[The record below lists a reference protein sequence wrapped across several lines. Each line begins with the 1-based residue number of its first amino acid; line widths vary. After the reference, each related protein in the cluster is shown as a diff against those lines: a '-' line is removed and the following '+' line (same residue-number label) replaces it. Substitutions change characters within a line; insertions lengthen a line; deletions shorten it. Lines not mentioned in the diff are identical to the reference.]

1 MIARMTGNRT
11 GPGIAWAMSSFRLV
25 VLIVIVLYGWA
36 ENLQASV
43 RQVSNLCDAAASVA
57 SRETGVPLEVMQAI
71 TRAETGRS
79 LMDIDGIQPWP
90 WAINQGGKGGWFD
103 TEKEAR
109 AVAELAVAQGFRN
122 IDIGCF
128 QLNHRWHAK
137 GFTSLKAM
145 FDPLENARYAAR
157 YLQEKYQE
165 TGDWSL
171 AAGAYHSGTPEFS
184 ERYRSRFDEILS
196 SLYLVEPGDENEA
209 KPSLRHPR
217 EPSVNQFPLLVVG
230 NAGARGSLVPMV
242 QGRRPL
248 FGAP

>member
-1 MIARMTGNRT
+1 MIARMTGHKADR
-11 GPGIAWAMSSFRLV
+11 GIVWTMSPFRLA
-25 VLIVIVLYGWA
+25 VLIAMMLSGWT

-43 RQVSNLCDAAASVA
+43 GQISNLCDAAASVA
-57 SRETGVPLEVMQAI
+57 SRETGVPLVVMQAI
-71 TRAETGRS
+71 TRTETGRS
-79 LMDIDGIQPWP
+79 LADADGIQPWP

-103 TEKEAR
+103 TEQEAR
-109 AVAELAVAQGFRN
+109 AVAELAVSQGFRN

-137 GFTSLKAM
+137 GFTSLEAM

-196 SLYLVEPGDENEA
+196 GLYLVEPGEVSA
-209 KPSLRHPR
+209 TKPSLTHPQ
-217 EPSVNQFPLLVVG
+217 EPSVNQFPLLMVG
-230 NAGARGSLVPMV
+230 NTGARGSLVPMV